1 MDSGKQREGFASRLG
16 FILVSAGCAVGIG
29 NVWRFPTVTGQNGG
43 GVFVLFYLLFLVLM
57 GVPVLTM
64 ELAVGRAGHNSAVKA
79 YKALEP
85 KGTKWHLHGWVCMI
99 GCALLMM
106 YYTTVAGWMLD
117 YFFKFLTGRF
127 TGLTPDASAQVFSD
141 ALANPGEQVLWM
153 VVITVLGFLVCQKG
167 LQGGLE
173 RIGKWMMGALLV
185 LILVYCIGSDIA
197 IYRFGLTVPGTP
209 SAQSDMTNDS
219 SDHGTNADASVPSG
233 SGTGSEVVIQQQ
245 EKPEASVQAED
256 GSQKAADGTY
266 TVEGVAAAVRPSI
279 VEIYTYGDANQKQL
293 SGTGSG
299 IILSEDGYIITNAH
313 VLTDGKSFTVTL
325 SDETEYTATVVGSD
339 SKTDL
344 AVIHVDAKDLPAATM
359 GDSDEVV
366 LGEAVVA
373 IGNPAGLTGSVT
385 NGIVSG
391 LNRQIQSDSTGYA
404 MNCIQTN
411 AAISPGNS
419 GGALVNMYGQVIGI
433 TSSKYVSSSYEGLGF
448 AITINDVLPI
458 IQDLVQYGHVKDRV
472 RIGIT
477 FISLEAEEIQIQFA
491 DALQMDSAPAG
502 LQGIWV
508 TEIDDSCDVG
518 NTSLQVNDVI
528 VKVDEIGRAHV

>member
-185 LILVYCIGSDIA
+185 LILVLVAHSFVLPGVKE
-197 IYRFGLTVPGTP
+197 GLAFYLLPDWQRACEQGLGNVIT
-209 SAQSDMTNDS
+209 AAMNQS
-219 SDHGTNADASVPSG
+219 
-233 SGTGSEVVIQQQ
+233 
-245 EKPEASVQAED
+245 
-256 GSQKAADGTY
+256 
-266 TVEGVAAAVRPSI
+266 
-279 VEIYTYGDANQKQL
+279 
-293 SGTGSG
+293 
-299 IILSEDGYIITNAH
+299 
-313 VLTDGKSFTVTL
+313 FFTL
-325 SDETEYTATVVGSD
+325 SLGIAAMEIFGSYMD
-339 SKTDL
+339 RRFTL
-344 AVIHVDAKDLPAATM
+344 T
-359 GDSDEVV
+359 
-366 LGEAVVA
+366 GEAVRICVLDTFVA
-373 IGNPAGLTGSVT
+373 ICAGLIIFPACFSFG
-385 NGIVSG
+385 
-391 LNRQIQSDSTGYA
+391 
-404 MNCIQTN
+404 
-411 AAISPGNS
+411 ISPDAGPS
-419 GGALVNMYGQVIGI
+419 LIFF
-433 TSSKYVSSSYEGLGF
+433 T
-448 AITINDVLPI
+448 LPP
-458 IQDLVQYGHVKDRV
+458 
-472 RIGIT
+472 
-477 FISLEAEEIQIQFA
+477 SLRC
-491 DALQMDSAPAG
+491 SR
-502 LQGIWV
+502 
-508 TEIDDSCDVG
+508 T
-518 NTSLQVNDVI
+518 
-528 VKVDEIGRAHV
+528 